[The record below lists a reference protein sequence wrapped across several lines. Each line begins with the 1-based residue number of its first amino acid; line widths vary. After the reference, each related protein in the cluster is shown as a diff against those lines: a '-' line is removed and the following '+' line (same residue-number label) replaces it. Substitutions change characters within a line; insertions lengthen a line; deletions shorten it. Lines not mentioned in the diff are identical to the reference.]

1 LWNGKCHIAGA
12 ISRYINDSPV
22 GQLAVIMDPDVKLYN
37 ESERLSI
44 PGKAG
49 RTRGS
54 PTISSEILEKVTRL
68 IYYIV
73 SEGPSHEHH
82 RIGGKNRVAGNQV
95 QMKSLRRIGGV
106 ILCRILL
113 QVFSPN
119 SEAPI
124 TDSEGLSLE
133 DPMSGSL
140 PSEDPTIYAEV
151 MASPQTE

>member
-49 RTRGS
+49 RTRRS

-82 RIGGKNRVAGNQV
+82 RIGSKNRVAGNQSADEIPEKNRGGDTM
-95 QMKSLRRIGGV
+95 QDSPTSFLSELRSTYHRLRRAIFRRSDV
-106 ILCRILL
+106 CC
-113 QVFSPN
+113 
-119 SEAPI
+119 
-124 TDSEGLSLE
+124 
-133 DPMSGSL
+133 
-140 PSEDPTIYAEV
+140 
-151 MASPQTE
+151 QT